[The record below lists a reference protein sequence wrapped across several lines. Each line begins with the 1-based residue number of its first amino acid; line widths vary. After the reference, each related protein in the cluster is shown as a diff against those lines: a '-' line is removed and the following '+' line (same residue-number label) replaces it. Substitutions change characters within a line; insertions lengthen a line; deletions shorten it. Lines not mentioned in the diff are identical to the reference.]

1 MFTRCYLMKFGAI
14 NFPRVIWM
22 VLRCTLELFDG
33 QREER
38 LPILALWKLKYI
50 RRINKKNRE

>member
-1 MFTRCYLMKFGAI
+1 MKFGAI